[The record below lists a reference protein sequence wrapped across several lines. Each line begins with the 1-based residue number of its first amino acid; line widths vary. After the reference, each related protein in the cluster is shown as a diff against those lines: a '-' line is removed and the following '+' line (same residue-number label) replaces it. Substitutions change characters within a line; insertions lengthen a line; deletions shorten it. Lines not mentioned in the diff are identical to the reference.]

1 MKEREPGFAYSVFVV
16 TVIAGVLV
24 AGLSRKIPVGI
35 LLLLNTV
42 ILTVFSLFLGIPYG
56 RLEEG
61 MLDGIKRAIN
71 CVLILILVGALIGT
85 WIQCGTVPM
94 LVYYGLGIL
103 NVKTILP
110 LTCLLCAMLSIC
122 IGTSWGTTGTVGI
135 ACVSVGVSMG
145 IPLEIC
151 VGAAVSGAIF
161 GDKISPVSD
170 TTILASSTSNIN
182 IYAHIRAMS
191 KNAVP
196 VLLLSTAAY
205 YAVGLRYAG
214 SSLDMTLIEQVR
226 FSLREGFSF
235 SPLLLLPMVL
245 IVYMSIRKK
254 PAFPTIF
261 LSALL
266 GSVLSVLVQKNRIE
280 NALSVM
286 NTGYFSDTG
295 VEIVDVMLQK
305 GGISSMLSTIVVAVL
320 ALAMGGVLDEA
331 GYMRAIVKR
340 LIPYLRGDRSLVLA
354 SIGVGIG
361 LTLLCSNYFVVM
373 VLMGSLFRELYD
385 DRGIHRSILSRSM
398 EDAITPTIAII
409 PWNTSCMY
417 YMGLFGLT
425 SYTWAIYA
433 FFCWGNVVFSLICTM
448 LGLFIRKVKSEE
460 EKLPNA
466 M

>member
-16 TVIAGVLV
+16 MVIAGVLV
-24 AGLSRKIPVGI
+24 AGLACQVPVGI

-42 ILTVFSLFLGIPYG
+42 ILILFSLLLGIPYE

-61 MLDGIKRAIN
+61 LLGGIKRAIN

-151 VGAAVSGAIF
+151 AGAAVSGAIF

-170 TTILASSTSNIN
+170 TTILASSTSEIN

-191 KNAVP
+191 RNAVP
-196 VLLLSTAAY
+196 VLFLSTAAY

-226 FSLREGFSF
+226 SSLRESFSF
-235 SPLLLLPMVL
+235 SPLLLLPMML

-261 LSALL
+261 LSAFL
-266 GSVLSVLVQKNRIE
+266 GSVLSILVQKHGIAD
-280 NALSVM
+280 ALSVM

-305 GGISSMLSTIVVAVL
+305 GGISSMLSTIVVAIL

-331 GYMRAIVKR
+331 GYMKAIVKK
-340 LIPYLRGDRSLVLA
+340 LLPYLRGDRSLVLA
-354 SIGVGIG
+354 TIGIGIG

-385 DRGIHRSILSRSM
+385 ERGIHRSILSRSM

-425 SYTWAIYA
+425 SYTWAFYA
-433 FFCWGNVVFSLICTM
+433 FFCWGNVLFSLLCTM